1 MERTATETL
10 GHELYGTG
18 TLRVVVLND
27 WLCDT
32 STWDPAKP
40 YLAPTEFSFAFADLR
55 GYGRSISQEGEFCL
69 AESCQDVLRL
79 TGALGWEQFSLIGHS
94 MSALIAL
101 RIAQQHPDKVQRLVL
116 LTPPPPSG
124 LGADEKTLR
133 GLESIALAD
142 DGQRAQMLASQIG
155 GRLAPGW
162 MPFKLSRWRETGAPK
177 AVAGY
182 CSMFA
187 RDGLPDLDT
196 RVLVP
201 TLAVTGEQDAPHMRS
216 KAVSDFLGQLC
227 EDLSVSPV
235 ETSGHYP
242 MQEAPPL
249 TASIVQQFIAERPAP
264 NAQR

>member
-1 MERTATETL
+1 MEWAATETL
-10 GHELYGTG
+10 GYELYGMG
-18 TLRVVVLND
+18 VRRVVVLND

-32 STWDPAKP
+32 STWEPAKP
-40 YLAPTEFSFAFADLR
+40 YLERSEFSFAFADLR
-55 GYGRSISQEGEFCL
+55 GYGRSISHEGEFCL

-79 TGALGWEQFSLIGHS
+79 AAALGWDQFSLIGHS

-101 RIAQQHPDKVQRLVL
+101 RVAQQHPDKIQRLVL

-124 LGADEKTLR
+124 FGVDEKTLR
-133 GLESIALAD
+133 GLESLALAD
-142 DGQRAQMLASQIG
+142 DEQRAQILASQMG
-155 GRLAPGW
+155 GRLSPGW
-162 MPFKLSRWRETGAPK
+162 LRFKLNRWRETAAPK

-187 RDGLPDLDT
+187 RDGLPDLET
-196 RVLVP
+196 QVVVP

-216 KAVSDFLGQLC
+216 KAVSASLERLC
-227 EDLSVSPV
+227 KDLSLSPI

-249 TASIVQQFIAERPAP
+249 TASIVQRFLAERTAP
-264 NAQR
+264 DV